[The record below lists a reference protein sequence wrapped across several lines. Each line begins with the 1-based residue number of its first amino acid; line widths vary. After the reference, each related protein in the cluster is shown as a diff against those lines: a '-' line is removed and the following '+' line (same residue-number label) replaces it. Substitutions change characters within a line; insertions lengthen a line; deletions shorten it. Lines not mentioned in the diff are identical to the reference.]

1 MAQQWADLNAIRG
14 LTASGR
20 AGGFRL
26 QFPRGRAGWSASRDC
41 GLLAPQARVRALRVL
56 AWERPGRPEPKKH
69 TLALYAGT
77 GPRPEAGAS
86 GWREDAERSGLGALE
101 AAGAGALAGRGESR
115 RCFVEFSPVVV
126 NAFAF
131 RLDRGRAVAAATDAG
146 LGTDELERI
155 AGDLREAFG
164 EVRFAFALAT
174 GKPGAGRRCAGSTP
188 FESLRA
194 LVLSTADAALAGLEE
209 TGKGGQ
215 AS

>member
-26 QFPRGRAGWSASRDC
+26 QFPRGRAGWSVSRDC
-41 GLLAPQARVRALRVL
+41 GLLVPDARVRALRVL
-56 AWERPGRPEPKKH
+56 AWARPGRPEPKKH
-69 TLALYAGT
+69 TLVLYAGT
-77 GPRPEAGAS
+77 GARSEAGAPD
-86 GWREDAERSGLGALE
+86 WREDTERSGLGALE
-101 AAGAGALAGRGESR
+101 AAGLGALAGRGESR

-131 RLDRGRAVAAATDAG
+131 RLDRGTAVAAATDAG
-146 LGTDELERI
+146 LGAGELERI
-155 AGDLREAFG
+155 AGDLREEFA

-174 GKPGAGRRCAGSTP
+174 GKPGSGRRCAGSSP

-194 LVLSTADAALAGLEE
+194 LVLSTAAAAIGSLEE
-209 TGKGGQ
+209 PGKGGQ